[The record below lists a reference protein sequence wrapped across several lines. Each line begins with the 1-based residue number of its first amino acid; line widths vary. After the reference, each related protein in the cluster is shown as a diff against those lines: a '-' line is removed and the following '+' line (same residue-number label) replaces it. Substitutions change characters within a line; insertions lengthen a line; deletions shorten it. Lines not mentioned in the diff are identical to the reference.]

1 MIQFLSLPHV
11 LPPMKLVPKLA
22 MHSTPLPY
30 GVVVAV
36 VVVAV
41 VVVVGVDV
49 SVVVVGVVLGVV
61 VVVTVEVWVVVVV
74 GVVVLVEV
82 AVVVGVVTWQSRND
96 PPFQA
101 SYILL
106 SVSAV
111 ASQLVP
117 SYNTKSP
124 R

>member
-1 MIQFLSLPHV
+1 MGLV
-11 LPPMKLVPKLA
+11 LVPIISSL
-22 MHSTPLPY
+22 M
-30 GVVVAV
+30 
-36 VVVAV
+36 
-41 VVVVGVDV
+41 VDMV
-49 SVVVVGVVLGVV
+49 WV
-61 VVVTVEVWVVVVV
+61 VWVVVAAA
-74 GVVVLVEV
+74 